1 MRTRRIREP
10 IDMCNGAIIP
20 QLLRF
25 SLPMMFTS
33 VLQLLYNTA
42 DLVVIGNFAGDT
54 ALAAVGA
61 NSSLVSLFINLIIG
75 LSIGTNVVI
84 AQTLGAEEHK
94 RARSL
99 AHSALIIAALCG
111 VALSAVCLVFAEKI
125 LILMSTPADVLPA
138 ATVYLRILACGFP
151 FNLLYNFA
159 ASILRACGD
168 PKKPLYFLLVSGALK
183 IALNLLF
190 VALLHI
196 DVVGVALATIISQ
209 LLSAILAV
217 IALSHMHNP
226 CRLHIK
232 DLKLNKE
239 DVKHILKIGIPAG
252 IQSACFSLANVVI
265 QSAINGFGTV
275 AIAGNTAGYNLEC
288 FVFAFIDAGSQA
300 CLSFVGRNVGA
311 KRYDRVP
318 RIIGAALLICGVITV
333 VLAGLLVIF
342 PTFFLSFYTS
352 DPAVI
357 AAGTL
362 RNYIVCTPYLLVVF
376 LYIYSYSL
384 RAMGYSTLPMLI
396 CVGGVCGVRLLFV
409 FTVLKKFHY
418 LQTLFA
424 SFPISWIVSFIAVF
438 IAYRILYRR
447 QANKVKEELLEA

>member
-33 VLQLLYNTA
+33 VIQLLYNTA
-42 DLVVIGNFAGDT
+42 DLVVVGKFAGDA

-61 NSSLVSLFINLIIG
+61 NSSLVSLFVNLIIG
-75 LSIGTNVVI
+75 LSVGTNVVI
-84 AQTLGAEEHK
+84 SQALGAEENK

-99 AHSALIIAALCG
+99 AHSALVIAAFSG
-111 VALSAVCLVFAEKI
+111 AVLSAVCLIFAEKI
-125 LILMSTPADVLPA
+125 LLLMSTPAEVLPA

-183 IALNLLF
+183 VLLNLLF

-196 DVVGVALATIISQ
+196 DVVGVALATVISQ
-209 LLSAILAV
+209 LLSAVLAV
-217 IALSHMHNP
+217 LALSHMHNP
-226 CRLHIK
+226 CRLHPK
-232 DLKLNKE
+232 DLKLRKQDIKE
-239 DVKHILKIGIPAG
+239 IMTIGIPAS

-318 RIIGAALLICGVITV
+318 RIIGAALLICGIITV
-333 VLAGLLVIF
+333 VLAGLLVLF
-342 PTFFLSFYTS
+342 PAFFLSFYTS

-362 RNYIVCTPYLLVVF
+362 RNYIVCGPYLLVVL
-376 LYIYSYSL
+376 LYVYSYSL
-384 RAMGYSTLPMLI
+384 RAMGYSTLPMII

-409 FTVLKKFHY
+409 FTVLQKFHY

-424 SFPISWIVSFIAVF
+424 SFPISWLVSFIAIF
-438 IAYRILYRR
+438 ISYQIVYRR
-447 QANKVKEELLEA
+447 KMKAAREEILQA

>member
-1 MRTRRIREP
+1 MRVRKLREP

-33 VLQLLYNTA
+33 VLQLLYNAA
-42 DLVVIGNFAGDT
+42 DLIVIGKFAGDT

-75 LSIGTNVVI
+75 LSVGTNVVI
-84 AQTLGAEEHK
+84 SQALGADDNK
-94 RARSL
+94 KARSL
-99 AHSALIIAALCG
+99 AHTAVLIAALSG

-125 LILMSTPADVLPA
+125 LLLMSTPADVLPA

-151 FNLLYNFA
+151 FNLVYNFG

-168 PKKPLYFLLVSGALK
+168 PKRPLYFLLVCGLLK
-183 IALNLLF
+183 VLLNLFF

-196 DVVGVALATIISQ
+196 EVVGVALATVISQ
-209 LLSAILAV
+209 LLSAVLA
-217 IALSHMHNP
+217 IFALCHMHNP
-226 CRLHIK
+226 CRLHVK
-232 DLKLNKE
+232 DLKMVKE
-239 DVKHILKIGIPAG
+239 DVALILKIGIPAS

-265 QSAINGFGTV
+265 QSAVNSFGTI
-275 AIAGNTAGYNLEC
+275 AIAGNTASYNLEC

-311 KRYDRVP
+311 KKFKRIP

-333 VLAGLLVIF
+333 LLVGLLVIF
-342 PTFFLSFYTS
+342 PDFFLSFYTS
-352 DPAVI
+352 DPAVM
-357 AAGTL
+357 AVGAM
-362 RNYIVCTPYLLVVF
+362 RNNIVCIPYLLVVL
-376 LYIYSYSL
+376 LYVYSYSL
-384 RAMGYSTLPMLI
+384 RAMGYSMLPMVI

-409 FTVLKKFHY
+409 FTLFKKMHH
-418 LQTLFA
+418 LETLFA
-424 SFPISWIVSFIAVF
+424 SFPISWIISFIAIF
-438 IAYRILYRR
+438 IAFQIAYRRLLRTAR
-447 QANKVKEELLEA
+447 EE